1 MDELAGG
8 AAYQRFSHTILWLE
22 NPKEDK
28 EVTIK
33 KQGVRFSTEVNR
45 VLHLMKTRN
54 GRGCGM
60 AIGMNFERETLKLAE
75 QGVILSKA

>member
-1 MDELAGG
+1 
-8 AAYQRFSHTILWLE
+8 LE

-60 AIGMNFERETLKLAE
+60 AIGMNFERETLKLVE
-75 QGVILSKA
+75 QGGILSKA